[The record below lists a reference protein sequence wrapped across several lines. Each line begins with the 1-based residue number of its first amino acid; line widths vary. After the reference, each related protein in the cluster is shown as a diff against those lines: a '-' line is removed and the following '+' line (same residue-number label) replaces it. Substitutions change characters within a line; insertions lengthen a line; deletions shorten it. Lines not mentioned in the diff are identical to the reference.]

1 MGFEDGHEETLT
13 AAVAR
18 ALVGL
23 HKEQFGRGPTRAR
36 AHFFGADMLVCAFED
51 VLVPAELK
59 LVDRGQDE
67 AVQTAR
73 VLFQIATKD
82 EFIATIE
89 QLVERKVRAFTSS
102 VDPTANML
110 FEIFVFES
118 EADGEG
124 DATG

>member
-1 MGFEDGHEETLT
+1 MGDENEPDQSLT
-13 AAVAR
+13 AAIAR
-18 ALVGL
+18 SLVGL

-36 AHFFGADMLVCAFED
+36 AHFFGANMLVCAFED

-59 LVDRGQDE
+59 LVERGQDE

-82 EFIATIE
+82 EFVATIE
-89 QLVERKVRAFTSS
+89 KLVERKVRAFTSA

-110 FEIFVFES
+110 FEIFVFENEPDS
-118 EADGEG
+118 E
-124 DATG
+124 

>member
-1 MGFEDGHEETLT
+1 MAAEEVQEQPLT
-13 AAVAR
+13 AEVAR

-59 LVDRGQDE
+59 LVERGQDE

-89 QLVERKVRAFTSS
+89 ALVTRKVRAFTSAM
-102 VDPTANML
+102 DPTANML

-118 EADGEG
+118 ES
-124 DATG
+124 DAAETSD

>member
-1 MGFEDGHEETLT
+1 MEVADGQEQSLT
-13 AAVAR
+13 AAVAT

-59 LVDRGQDE
+59 LVSRGQDE

-89 QLVERKVRAFTSS
+89 ELVERKVRAFTSS

-118 EADGEG
+118 DADDSEAH
-124 DATG
+124 A

>member
-1 MGFEDGHEETLT
+1 MAAEEVQEQSLT

-51 VLVPAELK
+51 VLVPAEAK
-59 LVDRGQDE
+59 LVSRGQDE

-89 QLVERKVRAFTSS
+89 GLVERKVRAFTSAM
-102 VDPTANML
+102 DPTANML

-118 EADGEG
+118 DGAETEADL
-124 DATG
+124 

>member
-1 MGFEDGHEETLT
+1 MGAEDVQEQSLT
-13 AAVAR
+13 AAVAK

-51 VLVPAELK
+51 VLVPAEAK
-59 LVDRGQDE
+59 LVSRGQDE

-89 QLVERKVRAFTSS
+89 ELVERKVRAFTSAM
-102 VDPTANML
+102 DPTANML

-118 EADGEG
+118 ETDETEAG
-124 DATG
+124 T

>member
-1 MGFEDGHEETLT
+1 MAVDDVQEQPLT
-13 AAVAR
+13 AEVAR

-59 LVDRGQDE
+59 LVERGQDE

-89 QLVERKVRAFTSS
+89 ALVTRKVRAFTSAM
-102 VDPTANML
+102 DPTANML

-118 EADGEG
+118 EPDAGETS
-124 DATG
+124 D

>member
-1 MGFEDGHEETLT
+1 MAVEDVQEQPLT
-13 AAVAR
+13 AEVAK

-59 LVDRGQDE
+59 LVERGQDE

-89 QLVERKVRAFTSS
+89 SLVARKVRAFTSAM
-102 VDPTANML
+102 DPTANML

-118 EADGEG
+118 EADTAEPS
-124 DATG
+124 D

>member
-1 MGFEDGHEETLT
+1 MGAEDVQEQSLT
-13 AAVAR
+13 AAVAK

-51 VLVPAELK
+51 VLVPAEAK
-59 LVDRGQDE
+59 LVSRGQDE

-89 QLVERKVRAFTSS
+89 QLVERKVRAFSS
-102 VDPTANML
+102 AMDPTANML

-118 EADGEG
+118 ET
-124 DATG
+124 DATKAEA

>member
-1 MGFEDGHEETLT
+1 MAAEDVQEQPLT
-13 AAVAR
+13 GAVAR

-51 VLVPAELK
+51 VLVPAEAK
-59 LVDRGQDE
+59 LVSRGQDE

-89 QLVERKVRAFTSS
+89 QLVERKVRAFSS
-102 VDPTANML
+102 AMDPTANMM

-118 EADGEG
+118 ET
-124 DATG
+124 DATKAEA

>member
-1 MGFEDGHEETLT
+1 MAVDNGQEQPLT
-13 AAVAR
+13 AEVAR

-36 AHFFGADMLVCAFED
+36 AHFFGSDMLVCAFED
-51 VLVPAELK
+51 VLVPAEVK
-59 LVDRGQDE
+59 LVSRGQDE

-82 EFIATIE
+82 EFVATIE
-89 QLVERKVRAFTSS
+89 KLVERKVRAFTSAM
-102 VDPTANML
+102 DPGANML

-118 EADGEG
+118 DSGDVLAD
-124 DATG
+124 D

>member
-1 MGFEDGHEETLT
+1 VVEDVQEQSLT
-13 AAVAR
+13 AEVAK

-23 HKEQFGRGPTRAR
+23 HKQQFGRGPTRAR

-59 LVDRGQDE
+59 LVERGQDE

-82 EFIATIE
+82 EFISTIE
-89 QLVERKVRAFTSS
+89 GLVARRVRAFTSAM
-102 VDPTANML
+102 DPTANML

-118 EADGEG
+118 EPD
-124 DATG
+124 TGPPA

>member
-1 MGFEDGHEETLT
+1 MAVDDVQEQPLT
-13 AAVAR
+13 AEVAR

-59 LVDRGQDE
+59 LVERGQDE

-89 QLVERKVRAFTSS
+89 GLVARKVRAFTSAM
-102 VDPTANML
+102 DPTANML

-118 EADGEG
+118 EP
-124 DATG
+124 DAAETSD

>member
-1 MGFEDGHEETLT
+1 MAVEDVQEQPLT
-13 AAVAR
+13 AEVAK

-51 VLVPAELK
+51 VLVPAEMK
-59 LVDRGQDE
+59 LVERGQDE

-89 QLVERKVRAFTSS
+89 SLVARKVRAFTSAM
-102 VDPTANML
+102 DPTANML

-118 EADGEG
+118 EADTAEPS
-124 DATG
+124 D

>member
-1 MGFEDGHEETLT
+1 MAAEDEQDPPLT
-13 AAVAR
+13 AEVAR

-59 LVDRGQDE
+59 LVERGQDE

-89 QLVERKVRAFTSS
+89 ALVARKVRAFTSAM
-102 VDPTANML
+102 DPTANML

-118 EADGEG
+118 EQKAAEPSD
-124 DATG
+124 

>member
-1 MGFEDGHEETLT
+1 MAAEDTQEQSLT
-13 AAVAR
+13 ADIAR

-36 AHFFGADMLVCAFED
+36 AHFFGSDMLVCAFED
-51 VLVPAELK
+51 VLVPAEAK
-59 LVDRGQDE
+59 LVSRGQDE

-89 QLVERKVRAFTSS
+89 NLVERRVRAFTSAM
-102 VDPTANML
+102 DPTANML

-118 EADGEG
+118 VGEG
-124 DATG
+124 TQAGD